1 MLGQRY
7 WAGEK
12 DMIEKLLK
20 DWKGEISINDKHYTS
35 IQDVKID
42 SKTFSE
48 SMHIILHS
56 NSQKRIQ
63 TKIDSV
69 DDALEYQITVKRYMT
84 QTATP
89 EFDFMAKWNKNVPM
103 PLRTMVGT
111 IEKETRGM
119 VYMKLHGQAE
129 PVIRCMRCG
138 RLLTNPISQHYG
150 IGPECMSKLGL
161 VCDIDDVDT
170 ITKKLVDV
178 TWEGWIIKSAITE
191 RKSA

>member
-1 MLGQRY
+1 ML
-7 WAGEK
+7 
-12 DMIEKLLK
+12 EKLLK

-35 IQDVKID
+35 VQDVKID

-56 NSQKRIQ
+56 NAQKRIQ

-89 EFDFMAKWNKNVPM
+89 EFDFMAKWNNDNPM

-111 IEKETRGM
+111 IEKETHGM

>member
-1 MLGQRY
+1 MLGQRS

-20 DWKGEISINDKHYTS
+20 DWKGEISINDVSVKAS
-35 IQDVKID
+35 KID
-42 SKTFSE
+42 FKTLSE
-48 SMHIILHS
+48 STHIILHS

-69 DDALEYQITVKRYMT
+69 DDVLEYQITVKRYMT

-89 EFDFMAKWNKNVPM
+89 EFDFMKRWNNNNPM
-103 PLRTMVGT
+103 PLRTMIGT

-119 VYMKLHGQAE
+119 IYMKLHGQAE

-138 RLLTNPISQHYG
+138 RFLTNPISQHYG

-178 TWEGWIIKSAITE
+178 TWEGWIVKSAITE
-191 RKSA
+191 RKEVA

>member
-1 MLGQRY
+1 ML
-7 WAGEK
+7 
-12 DMIEKLLK
+12 EKLLK
-20 DWKGEISINDKHYTS
+20 DWKGEISINDVS
-35 IQDVKID
+35 VDASKID
-42 SKTFSE
+42 FKTLSE
-48 SMHIILHS
+48 STHIILHS
-56 NSQKRIQ
+56 NSQKRTQ

-89 EFDFMAKWNKNVPM
+89 WNNDNPM

-111 IEKETRGM
+111 IEKETHGM

>member
-1 MLGQRY
+1 ML
-7 WAGEK
+7 
-12 DMIEKLLK
+12 EKLLK

-35 IQDVKID
+35 VQDVKID

-89 EFDFMAKWNKNVPM
+89 EFDFMAKWNNDNPM

-111 IEKETRGM
+111 IEKETHGM